1 MRMARPST
9 NMEPK
14 LARYLP
20 PPSEMPCRSHP
31 PKPAP
36 PRDGD
41 SLKSCRKESIGSE
54 GGEDGEVV
62 VHYTLAVSIASCL
75 CRDKS
80 PVDAMLDSRTLN
92 TVERGGR
99 T

>member
-1 MRMARPST
+1 MRMARPSI

-14 LARYLP
+14 LPRYLP
-20 PPSEMPCRSHP
+20 PPSEMPLRLHP
-31 PKPAP
+31 SKPAP

-41 SLKSCRKESIGSE
+41 SLKSCRKGSIESE
-54 GGEDGEVV
+54 GGEGGEVV

-80 PVDAMLDSRTLN
+80 PVDAMLDSKPLD
-92 TVERGGR
+92 TVKRGGR